1 MYKNLLWRCAV
12 EFSYDCSDIACL
24 DVCSIPLQAVRI
36 QTWATEPSP
45 KENPNFFMIFLANND
60 MKREQAL
67 QRAGSS
73 SSAFPMC
80 VYIYLFFP
88 TRLDYPT
95 WYDILSLPSLT
106 SKLGIKLWE
115 PPVQKQ
121 VEHATDKRTFCKSLL
136 RKAFGHCFFFKIL
149 HVYDVAQ
156 DVAKFGSNLD
166 KFLSAS

>member
-1 MYKNLLWRCAV
+1 
-12 EFSYDCSDIACL
+12 
-24 DVCSIPLQAVRI
+24 
-36 QTWATEPSP
+36 
-45 KENPNFFMIFLANND
+45 MIFLANND

-73 SSAFPMC
+73 SSMC

-121 VEHATDKRTFCKSLL
+121 VEHATDKRTFYKSLL
-136 RKAFGHCFFFKIL
+136 RKAFGHCFSKIL